1 MLGFSI
7 HLLARRRADSS
18 RTTDP
23 IVAPTWF
30 VEVCELYQTIS
41 FPIGIET
48 ARPVASSGPPIG
60 PDACVFVQAGSEI
73 PRENDPTSRDPS
85 SDVTREYLSGQALDG
100 FKIDTPL
107 LPTTLIIMS
116 FSSEGAREAPDS
128 VPPTPIGGGSLDETT
143 EQRYEVKFWATEEQA
158 GEILRLCAPYL
169 EVDPFC
175 QTGPQRNIS
184 LYLDSPL
191 RTFFENHVAGAP
203 SRFKLR
209 VRTYEDPHGPAF
221 LEVKHRFK
229 SVTSKRRVSV
239 PRSAA
244 RELVGGRMDA
254 VAGLPSTP
262 ALNEFLYLHQRYM
275 AEPVLLI
282 SARRLGLRGIN
293 DEGRFRLTLDRD
305 IRYQRH
311 CDTDLTGRLGAWSPL
326 DVAARSGNPALRVL
340 VEAKFVDAAPGW
352 LAATIEQ
359 LRLRSTSFS
368 KYIAAMYQDM
378 AENDGGMQQMMNART
393 DDEDGE

>member
-1 MLGFSI
+1 MTLSGNTYP
-7 HLLARRRADSS
+7 ARRS
-18 RTTDP
+18 T
-23 IVAPTWF
+23 
-30 VEVCELYQTIS
+30 
-41 FPIGIET
+41 
-48 ARPVASSGPPIG
+48 
-60 PDACVFVQAGSEI
+60 
-73 PRENDPTSRDPS
+73 
-85 SDVTREYLSGQALDG
+85 G
-100 FKIDTPL
+100 FRIDTRSL
-107 LPTTLIIMS
+107 LTTLIIMS

-128 VPPTPIGGGSLDETT
+128 LVLAPPLASILAPVLAPVLGGAQDETT

-158 GEILRLCAPYL
+158 GEILRLSAPYL

-191 RTFFENHVAGAP
+191 RTFFENHVAGTP

-239 PRSAA
+239 PRMVA
-244 RELVGGRMDA
+244 RELVAGRMDA
-254 VAGLPSTP
+254 TAGLPPTP

-293 DEGRFRLTLDRD
+293 DGGRFRVTLDRD

-311 CDTDLTGRLGAWSPL
+311 CGNDLTGRPGAWIPL
-326 DVAARSGNPALRVL
+326 DTAARSGNPAFRVL

-352 LAATIEQ
+352 LAASIDRLQ
-359 LRLRSTSFS
+359 LRSTSFS
-368 KYIAAMYQDM
+368 KYVAAMVQDM
-378 AENDGGMQQMMNART
+378 DENDGAMQQMMNAGN